1 MGEHRTDILLQS
13 GNFFNFLTPSLSI
26 ITIDDIA
33 HGLANESRYN
43 GQTHDFYSVAQHSV
57 WVSLLVAPE
66 HAMAGLLHDCAE
78 AVMKDITKP
87 LKRLL
92 PDYCALEKRVEE
104 AILAKFGISLPLHP
118 SIKVADRIMLATE
131 KRDLMPPQSGYKFDC
146 LDVKPIS
153 DYIVPMSPR
162 VAKAWFMERYHELLA
177 LQPAKAWA

>member
-13 GNFFNFLTPSLSI
+13 GNFFNFLKPHTSI

-43 GQTHDFYSVAQHSV
+43 GQTRDFYSVAQHSV
-57 WVSLLVAPE
+57 WVSILVPPE
-66 HAMAGLLHDCAE
+66 QAMAGLLHDCSE

-92 PDYCALEKRVEE
+92 PDYCALEDKVEA

-131 KRDLMPPQSGYKFDC
+131 KRDLMPANSGYLFDC
-146 LDVKPIS
+146 TDVKPIS

-162 VAKAWFMERYHELLA
+162 VAKAWFLERYHDLLA
-177 LQPAKAWA
+177 LQSTMAA